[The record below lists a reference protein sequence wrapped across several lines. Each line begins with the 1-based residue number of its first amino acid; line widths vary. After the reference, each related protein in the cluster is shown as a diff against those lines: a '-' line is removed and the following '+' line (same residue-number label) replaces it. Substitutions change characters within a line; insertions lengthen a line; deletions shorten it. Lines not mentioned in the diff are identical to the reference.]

1 MVAKVILWCASLR
14 CFEQNVIK
22 QTYPFRRNSEKPNLV
37 TVNFKSAKEIV
48 FILQKVL
55 QMAFQNVSSIDWTI
69 YELLWIIECIG
80 QLFSA

>member
-1 MVAKVILWCASLR
+1 MVAKVILQCASLC

-22 QTYPFRRNSEKPNLV
+22 QTYPFRRNTEKPNLV
-37 TVNFKSAKEIV
+37 NFRSAKEIV

-55 QMAFQNVSSIDWTI
+55 QMAFQNISSIDWTI
-69 YELLWIIECIG
+69 YELLWAIECTG

>member
-1 MVAKVILWCASLR
+1 MSSCGGQSRTAVYFLMLFW
-14 CFEQNVIK
+14 
-22 QTYPFRRNSEKPNLV
+22 TYPFKRTTEKPNLV
-37 TVNFKSAKEIV
+37 TVNFRSAKEIV

-69 YELLWIIECIG
+69 YELLWAIECIG